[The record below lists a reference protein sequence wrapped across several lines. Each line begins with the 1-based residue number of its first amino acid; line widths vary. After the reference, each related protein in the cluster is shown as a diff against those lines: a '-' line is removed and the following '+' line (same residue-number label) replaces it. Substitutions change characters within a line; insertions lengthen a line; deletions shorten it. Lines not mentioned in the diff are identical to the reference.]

1 MGLGGTE
8 MCMEK
13 CRCCGSICVKNGII
27 KGGHRYRCKS
37 CGRSH
42 QSSYAYN
49 ACRENTDRWI
59 IHLNRECCGIRSISR
74 LLKISKTTVIS
85 RIKKL
90 ADGIRKPL
98 VFKGKSYEVDELR
111 TYIKRKTK
119 ECWVCL
125 AVERKTGTVMDMSVG
140 RRTKKT
146 LGKVVETLRLSEAR
160 KVYTDGLEIYKSL
173 LPKEQH
179 VVKPYQINKV
189 ENKNLHLRNS
199 LKRLTRKTICYS
211 KSRVMLEASVK
222 LCLWG

>member
-1 MGLGGTE
+1 MGNCRYWGGRSVKAGRQSNGHQKY
-8 MCMEK
+8 K
-13 CRCCGSICVKNGII
+13 CKA
-27 KGGHRYRCKS
+27 
-37 CGRSH
+37 CGRF
-42 QSSYAYN
+42 QQGTYTYN
-49 ACRENTDRWI
+49 ARQGNTDRWI

-74 LLKISKTTVIS
+74 LLGISKTTVIS

-98 VFKGKSYEVDELR
+98 IFMGKSYEVDELK
-111 TYIKRKTK
+111 TYIKKKTK

-125 AVERKTGTVMDMSVG
+125 AVERQTGTIVDLSVG

-146 LGKVVETLRLSEAR
+146 LGKVVETLRLSEAK

-179 VVKPYQINKV
+179 VVKPYHINRV
-189 ENKNLHLRNS
+189 ERKNLQLRNS

-211 KSRVMLEASVK
+211 KTRVMLEASVK

>member
-1 MGLGGTE
+1 

-13 CRCCGSICVKNGII
+13 CRRCSSACVKNGII

-42 QSSYAYN
+42 QSNYAYK
-49 ACRENTDRWI
+49 ACQGNINLWI
-59 IHLNRECCGIRSISR
+59 IQLNRETCGIRSISR

-90 ADGIRKPL
+90 AEGIRKPL
-98 VFKGKSYEVDELR
+98 IFMGRSYEVDELKTCIR
-111 TYIKRKTK
+111 KKTK

-125 AVERKTGTVMDMSVG
+125 AVEKATGQVVDISVG

-146 LGKVVETLRLSEAR
+146 LGKVVETLKLSQAK

-179 VVKPYQINKV
+179 IVKPYQINKV
-189 ENKNLHLRNS
+189 ERKNLQLRNS